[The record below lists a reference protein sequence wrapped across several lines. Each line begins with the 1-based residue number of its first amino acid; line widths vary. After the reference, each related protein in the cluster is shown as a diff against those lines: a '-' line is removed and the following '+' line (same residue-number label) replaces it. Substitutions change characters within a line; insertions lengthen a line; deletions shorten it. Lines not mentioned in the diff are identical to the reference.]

1 MNEQEFAEL
10 SAGHALNALSAADE
24 QAYQDARAAHP
35 EWDELTQVDAATVAA
50 LADGAAPV
58 APPLDAR
65 SRLLSAIA
73 AMPQGVSGGVTPSAV
88 PPATAPE
95 FPEPQ
100 AAVPGAAA
108 TEVAGPDAAGTEV
121 AGADATGADAA
132 EPDAADPRVT
142 STPAPSTE
150 MMQTVQR
157 RNWSRGLFAL
167 VASIVLLVGI
177 GWGVGSVSRLWQTPP
192 AEQMLA
198 QIEAAPDAAS
208 ASVEFDGG
216 TATAHWSADVGEAVL
231 VTAGL
236 PSIEADR
243 TFEMWVVHGEAAP
256 VSAGTFE
263 ASGGDGV
270 AILEAPMEP
279 GDTIAVTVEQDG
291 GSPSG
296 APTTDPIVA
305 VPTA

>member
-1 MNEQEFAEL
+1 MNENEFAEL
-10 SAGHALNALSAADE
+10 SAGHALGALSPEDE
-24 QAYQDARAAHP
+24 RDYQDARAAHP
-35 EWDELTQVDAATVAA
+35 EWRELAEIDDATAAA
-50 LADGAAPV
+50 LSDGAAAV

-65 SRLLSAIA
+65 SRLLNAIA
-73 AMPQGVSGGVTPSAV
+73 TMPQSAAAGGHADATPA
-88 PPATAPE
+88 A
-95 FPEPQ
+95 PQ
-100 AAVPGAAA
+100 AATEASPQDVQDAVDAPGH
-108 TEVAGPDAAGTEV
+108 TVA
-121 AGADATGADAA
+121 
-132 EPDAADPRVT
+132 
-142 STPAPSTE
+142 APSTE

-192 AEQMLA
+192 AQATLA
-198 QIEAAPDAAS
+198 QIEAAPDAQSAS
-208 ASVEFDGG
+208 AEFDGG
-216 TATAHWSADVGEAVL
+216 TATAHWSAEVGQAVL
-231 VTAGL
+231 VADGL
-236 PSIEADR
+236 PAIDEDR
-243 TFEMWVVHGEAAP
+243 TFEMWVVRGETAP

-270 AILEAPMEP
+270 ALVEAPMEP

-296 APTTDPIVA
+296 APTTDPILA